1 MKYEKFP
8 SSEQPQPQQ
17 QAEQWGVASSRC
29 HMDYLLVYAVA
40 ELLLSIHISL
50 SNLLVLYVY
59 IRKKYVRTV
68 TNSYIFSLALTDFL
82 AGSLGIP
89 ITVISVLTR
98 RPHSFYG
105 CLFVHLIL
113 CILCT
118 ISTFHMLA
126 IAIDKY
132 VTICCRDQLFRS
144 RHSRAVFLITLS
156 WVAGAIIATLPLFNV
171 FGFAETESTFHAV
184 EDQCYFT
191 KVVDYRYLVYVIF
204 IGTILA
210 PTFLIVFCYV
220 SIYSRI
226 RKEEVQVKCLLRKSE
241 RDRRMHGRRR
251 LIRILLILV
260 VSYGICW
267 YPLYIINTIDYFLPR
282 FSIAE
287 LTLWAV
293 VLSHVSCALNPLI
306 YAYGMPG
313 FKKALRE
320 FFNIRTDPNN
330 TGVNY
335 SCYMRSSE
343 PTKIQY
349 SLKGRIRR

>member
-1 MKYEKFP
+1 MTLAATVRLSMWLRVFLLQEFLKY
-8 SSEQPQPQQ
+8 
-17 QAEQWGVASSRC
+17 
-29 HMDYLLVYAVA
+29 
-40 ELLLSIHISL
+40 
-50 SNLLVLYVY
+50 
-59 IRKKYVRTV
+59 KK
-68 TNSYIFSLALTDFL
+68 
-82 AGSLGIP
+82 
-89 ITVISVLTR
+89 
-98 RPHSFYG
+98 
-105 CLFVHLIL
+105 
-113 CILCT
+113 
-118 ISTFHMLA
+118 
-126 IAIDKY
+126 
-132 VTICCRDQLFRS
+132 
-144 RHSRAVFLITLS
+144 HSRAVFLITLS